1 MRISESG
8 RVFFKAI
15 TPFFA
20 LDLALLAVSIW
31 LNLSLA
37 TLVSLASS
45 IIVAMMILFVLVLE
59 WADPI

>member
-1 MRISESG
+1 MRISQSG
-8 RVFFKAI
+8 RVFFKMI

-20 LDLALLAVSIW
+20 LDLALLFVSIW

-37 TLVSLASS
+37 TLVSLASN
-45 IIVAMMILFVLVLE
+45 IILAMMILFVLVLE